1 MASLTL
7 LDNINSPQ
15 MISHTIVAFV
25 FALLSLSVV
34 SARSA
39 GSYTRCI
46 RTGRRTG
53 MAHYRG
59 WKVVGDDTVETSTV
73 KSERECIQACSK
85 YGNGCSGVSYS
96 KTHSLCYLKGD
107 DHDQWKYKR
116 SMNREDGVDLIG
128 GCAAWSGIVPADMDA
143 SCCRG

>member
-59 WKVVGDDTVETSTV
+59 WKVVGDD
-73 KSERECIQACSK
+73 
-85 YGNGCSGVSYS
+85 VSRLPKVS
-96 KTHSLCYLKGD
+96 AEG
-107 DHDQWKYKR
+107 
-116 SMNREDGVDLIG
+116 
-128 GCAAWSGIVPADMDA
+128 
-143 SCCRG
+143 